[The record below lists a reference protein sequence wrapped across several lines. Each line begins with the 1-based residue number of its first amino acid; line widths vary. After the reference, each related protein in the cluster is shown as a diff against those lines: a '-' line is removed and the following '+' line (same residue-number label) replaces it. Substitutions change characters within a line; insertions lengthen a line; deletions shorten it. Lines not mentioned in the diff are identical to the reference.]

1 MPALSSFAASHPS
14 FPHPFHSVTCSV
26 LSPSLLPP
34 QTAYYSFYLPIACG
48 LILAGA
54 PPSALEA
61 TKGIALEMGRYFQV
75 RIFLP
80 FLFLYWG
87 LENGPFFPGAIS
99 HPP

>member
-1 MPALSSFAASHPS
+1 LFHL
-14 FPHPFHSVTCSV
+14 FPFPF
-26 LSPSLLPP
+26 

-75 RIFLP
+75 RGERERERASFFFLTRAG
-80 FLFLYWG
+80 G
-87 LENGPFFPGAIS
+87 LVPSLSALHLSLCLSPLS
-99 HPP
+99 LSLSLSPSR